1 MENKHSD
8 GTMYHKMSRLNQCE
22 SNGFKSAKVIKK
34 FMKRKEEVEELLKL
48 TDKIKNYLK
57 ENKQNLI

>member
-1 MENKHSD
+1 
-8 GTMYHKMSRLNQCE
+8 MYHKMSRLNQCE
-22 SNGFKSAKVIKK
+22 SNGFKSAKVVKK

-48 TDKIKNYLK
+48 TEKIKNYLK

>member
-1 MENKHSD
+1 
-8 GTMYHKMSRLNQCE
+8 MYHKMSRLNQCE
-22 SNGFKSAKVIKK
+22 SNVFKSAKVVKK

>member
-1 MENKHSD
+1 
-8 GTMYHKMSRLNQCE
+8 
-22 SNGFKSAKVIKK
+22 
-34 FMKRKEEVEELLKL
+34 MKRKEEVEELLKL

>member
-1 MENKHSD
+1 
-8 GTMYHKMSRLNQCE
+8 MSRLNQCE
-22 SNGFKSAKVIKK
+22 SNGFKNAKVIKK